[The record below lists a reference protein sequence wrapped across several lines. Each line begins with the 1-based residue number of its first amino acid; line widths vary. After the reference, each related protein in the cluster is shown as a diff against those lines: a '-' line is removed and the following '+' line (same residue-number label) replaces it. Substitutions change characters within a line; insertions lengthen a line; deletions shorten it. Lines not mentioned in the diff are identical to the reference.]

1 MKALITDVIFK
12 KEKETK
18 FGTMFQFEVRYD
30 GKRAVYSSKYKDQK
44 NFVKGQEA
52 EFTEEQKTFV
62 NQEGKSIVYNV
73 IKPPQKQK
81 NSNFG
86 KALTREQSRYSGFSA
101 SYTKDL
107 LANGLLK
114 PEITPEDEEHNDI
127 IILTWKKRSF
137 EIFEHMVEID
147 KLLEQ

>member
-1 MKALITDVIFK
+1 MT
-12 KEKETK
+12 E
-18 FGTMFQFEVRYD
+18 
-30 GKRAVYSSKYKDQK
+30 KRAVYSSKYKDQK

-86 KALTREQSRYSGFSA
+86 KALTREQSRYSGFSE
-101 SYTKDL
+101 SYVKDL
-107 LANGLLK
+107 LACGLLK
-114 PEITPEDEEHNDI
+114 AGDN
-127 IILTWKKRSF
+127 RQRRG
-137 EIFEHMVEID
+137 V
-147 KLLEQ
+147 